1 MKTFADIKFKKH
13 RVIKGA
19 IQGLLTLD
27 NGIELSVVAGSG
39 LYSLPGGSGNY
50 DIKLKGPDDVNKFEV
65 AVIDKEGMFIGE
77 DGEVQGW
84 QSRKQINQ
92 LIEIWS

>member
-19 IQGLLTLD
+19 IQGRLTLD
-27 NGIELSVVAGSG
+27 NGIELSVIAGPS
-39 LYSLPGGSGNY
+39 LYSLPRDKGNS
-50 DIKLKGPDDVNKFEV
+50 PDDFEKFEV

-77 DGEVQGW
+77 DGDVQGW